1 MDKINYSQLELFS
14 QSKDYDRLRS
24 KQKMS
29 KTFLSYIWNY
39 EKTLLI
45 IIGFIIS
52 GIVSFSLGVEK
63 GKKLAILKT
72 NSHLDIAVKIQQPAI
87 NLTTS
92 QNRYQPVIKK
102 QDSIQQ
108 AEPKNYIQNYTIQ
121 VASYQSKTHAQKE
134 AEALRKKG
142 VTPLVLSKGDY
153 IIVCV
158 GNFSNRDAAK
168 SLLLDLRKRYQDCY
182 IRRL

>member
-1 MDKINYSQLELFS
+1 
-14 QSKDYDRLRS
+14 
-24 KQKMS
+24 
-29 KTFLSYIWNY
+29 
-39 EKTLLI
+39 
-45 IIGFIIS
+45 
-52 GIVSFSLGVEK
+52 
-63 GKKLAILKT
+63 
-72 NSHLDIAVKIQQPAI
+72 
-87 NLTTS
+87 
-92 QNRYQPVIKK
+92 
-102 QDSIQQ
+102 
-108 AEPKNYIQNYTIQ
+108 